1 MAALQVQHDQT
12 NATKPQAWGEWVM
25 KEYLISAFG
34 YEDESFI
41 AETAS
46 KARYMCFKAMVEA
59 GILKRSDFR
68 RFLQSA
74 YTLHLGEFDG
84 DPRTPKYGVA
94 P

>member
-1 MAALQVQHDQT
+1 MR
-12 NATKPQAWGEWVM
+12 
-25 KEYLISAFG
+25 EYIISACG
-34 YEDESFI
+34 YDDESFI

-59 GILKRSDFR
+59 GILKASDFR

-74 YTLHLGEFDG
+74 YTLHLGEIYG